1 MDRLVGLTNDVGL
14 LSEEYDPIGKRMVG
28 NFPQAFSHLT
38 LVGAALALARGGD
51 RRGDDE
57 RRRMRHADVTPEL
70 VAAET
75 DRLVSTAA
83 SFRNDAVLAPSLC
96 EGWSRGHVLSHL
108 ARNADALVRVCDVAL
123 TGSPDTMYDDVASRD
138 ADIERGARRAA
149 DDHATDLRD
158 TAARLAERL
167 EALRPEHAEVRVE
180 RTPGGFPIAGRDGA
194 VHAAARARLPPRR
207 PRRGLHLRERPA
219 RRSWRSSCATPP
231 TASPTTTRPR
241 RCTSSRTRA
250 TSTSSVTGRRG

>member
-1 MDRLVGLTNDVGL
+1 
-14 LSEEYDPIGKRMVG
+14 
-28 NFPQAFSHLT
+28 
-38 LVGAALALARGGD
+38 
-51 RRGDDE
+51 
-57 RRRMRHADVTPEL
+57 MRHADVTPEL

-149 DDHATDLRD
+149 DDLATDLRD
-158 TAARLAERL
+158 TAARLAGRL
-167 EALRPEHAEVRVE
+167 EALGPEHSEVRVE
-180 RTPGGFPIAGRDGA
+180 RTPGGFPVA
-194 VHAAARARLPPRR
+194 VGMVPFMR
-207 PRRGLHLRERPA
+207 LRELVFHHVDLDAGYTFASAPA
-219 RRSWRSSCATPP
+219 EVVALFVRDAANRLAHDDAPPSLRIVTDEGDEHVVGGGAT
-231 TASPTTTRPR
+231 R
-241 RCTSSRTRA
+241 
-250 TSTSSVTGRRG
+250 VTGPGAQVLMWLARGRTDGVRFDGPVPTLPFGG